1 VAMDMSDHERYEELA
16 ALSISGFLSDQETS
30 ELDEHIKLC
39 PECRKIKAD
48 FGELVGSGLPL
59 TMGPVQEFLQ
69 RIRTRPDDGVRARFL
84 QRATSEGIVFS
95 AEVAKSE
102 PQRADWVRS
111 PVGVLAAAAA
121 ALLLVV
127 GGTVLYRSAFFGGS
141 FQSQQRIE
149 QLQEQNSALTAQLSQ
164 LNQSLVTQQ
173 HEIDNLHTQL
183 GSAARTAETLRQ
195 ENEQVHSDAQRTSS
209 QVVQFPAELANRD
222 KQLEDAR
229 AEIQRINQLHAT
241 DEASLAAQQDRIA
254 QISDQLRIASATLD
268 MERQLTAAGKDIRE
282 LLTAR
287 QLHVIDVRDTDENG
301 KPSAAFGRIFVTE
314 GKSLMFYAFDLNEG
328 RLVDAKY
335 SFEVWGRQQAKG
347 SPALKLGFLYQ
358 DGKAQRRWE
367 LKVNDPR
374 LVQEVNSVFV
384 TLEPSKGATA
394 PSGQAMLFASLGQPN
409 HI

>member
-1 VAMDMSDHERYEELA
+1 MDMSDHERYEELA
-16 ALSISGFLSDQETS
+16 ALSIGGFLSDQESS

-39 PECRKIKAD
+39 PECRKVKAD

-59 TMGPVQEFLQ
+59 TMGPIREFLQ

-95 AEVAKSE
+95 AEVAKPES
-102 PQRADWVRS
+102 QRANWVRS
-111 PVGVLAAAAA
+111 PLGILVSAAA

-127 GGTVLYRSAFFGGS
+127 GGTVLYQRAFFGGS

-149 QLQEQNSALTAQLSQ
+149 QLQEKNSALTAQLSQ
-164 LNQSLVTQQ
+164 LNQSLESQQ
-173 HEIDNLHTQL
+173 REIDNLHTQL
-183 GSAARTAETLRQ
+183 GSAAKTAETLRQ

-241 DEASLAAQQDRIA
+241 DEASLAAQQERIA
-254 QISDQLRIASATLD
+254 HISDQLRIASATLD
-268 MERQLTAAGKDIRE
+268 MERQLASAGKDIRE

-328 RLVDAKY
+328 RLADAKY
-335 SFEVWGRQQAKG
+335 SFEVWGTQQAKG
-347 SPALKLGFLYQ
+347 SPARKLGFLFE
-358 DGKAQRRWE
+358 DDMAQRRWE
-367 LKVNDPR
+367 LKVSDPQ
-374 LVQEVNSVFV
+374 LVQGVDSVFV
-384 TLEPSKGATA
+384 TLERGKGATT
-394 PSGQAMLFASLGQPN
+394 PGGQAMLFASLGQPN